1 MRILTARPHRLLAA
15 CITRIGER
23 TEAGEACMFLVPSQ
37 YTLQAELEIMDRLA
51 LEGTFVID
59 VLSPGRLQSR
69 VFERAGA
76 PQRVIFDERGKR
88 MVLSELIAQEK
99 EQLTIYRSAAESGT
113 QGFAAK
119 ISSMIADF
127 KRSGKTAQEILL
139 AAEQMEDGPAKS
151 KLQDAG
157 RIYSAYEQR
166 MAEELA
172 DAEDVSREM
181 LARME
186 RSGVLKGKHLFVYG
200 FDMITPTFAAE
211 LVHMAKLAASLTLA
225 VETDENAAPD
235 GRLFA
240 PVNLS
245 LDRLAAAA
253 RGAGVAIERERIVCE
268 VQERDDLRAME
279 HALYGIGVKPY
290 EKDPEHISLRAAST
304 MRAEVHSTAAAI
316 RRMCRDGMSTQDA
329 AIVYPKGSGY
339 APLLMGI
346 LPMYGIPA
354 YAAEK
359 RLAAAHPLSRL
370 VLSAL
375 ACASGG
381 MRTADVIECIQTGF
395 MGLTQEEM
403 DALCAYAE
411 GVDLRSE
418 AWKRPFTYMKDDDE
432 QALAQLNAAREKA
445 AEPLLRFMAALR
457 RAKDA
462 DGTIAAV
469 IALLD
474 ELNAYDKLDDMRAA
488 LMEAGLA
495 PEAEDCT
502 QVWNQLMDTLDQLHT
517 LLGGRRATAEL
528 AGKLLQEG
536 LCALELA
543 ALPPADGAVI
553 CGEIGNVR
561 TAQTKVLFA
570 IGMNDL
576 GAGGDAMLLTPSE
589 QEAAAAA
596 TGAYL
601 GMSAAERTALSQL
614 DELKALS
621 GAAERLIVSYALAD
635 ETGRAL
641 REGGAVQALR
651 RLFPAL
657 KTEGGLARKEQEEML
672 AAPAPAIESLSV
684 RLSDALA
691 GRTELTKEDA
701 SAYAA
706 LAQTEEGGRALAGV
720 IRRLGDMPERTL
732 RAAQARSLYGRPV
745 MSVSRLETFAQC
757 PYKHFVRY
765 GLAPQQAMK
774 PGVDRAELGTLY
786 HAAAEQ
792 FTRRITQLPQ
802 FPEVED
808 AVCDRIMDEAVAPL
822 IEEWRRSP
830 LGQSERGEAIAR
842 RIGRTVRRTGR
853 NIVRQFAGSRFRPME
868 NELVFGQ
875 KGAAPIILELA
886 DGSHVYLQG
895 RIDRIDVLDGQNGA
909 IRVVDYKSGYK
920 KFDPTMVY
928 WGIQLQLLIYL
939 SAALAEMPG
948 MDAAGFFYCRI
959 ADPTVKTESRIR
971 EEVEK
976 QIAKR
981 LELAGIS
988 LADVEILRA
997 QGEHHAGMITK
1008 DGKISGRHTASVVD
1022 PEGMRAMVAFA
1033 RGKAAALASGAY
1045 GGEIADSP
1053 AQFGQFDACALCDY
1067 AAICRFDPS
1076 VRSKRRLAAKSLK
1089 DLQKI

>member
-543 ALPPADGAVI
+543 AQVPAEEVQ
-553 CGEIGNVR
+553 R
-561 TAQTKVLFA
+561 
-570 IGMNDL
+570 M
-576 GAGGDAMLLTPSE
+576 
-589 QEAAAAA
+589 AAAVDKDDVCNMQYTSGT
-596 TGAYL
+596 TGFPKGVMLTHYNVVNNGKFIGDQMELSTADRMMIQVPMFHCF
-601 GMSAAERTALSQL
+601 GMVLSMTASMTHGTTMLPLPYFSP
-614 DELKALS
+614 KP
-621 GAAERLIVSYALAD
+621 ALACVHN
-635 ETGRAL
+635 EHITAFNGVPTMFIAMM
-641 REGGAVQALR
+641 QHPTLR
-651 RLFPAL
+651 RRISPICVSAL
-657 KTEGGLARKEQEEML
+657 WQ
-672 AAPAPAIESLSV
+672 APTAP
-684 RLSDALA
+684 
-691 GRTELTKEDA
+691 
-701 SAYAA
+701 
-706 LAQTEEGGRALAGV
+706 
-720 IRRLGDMPERTL
+720 
-732 RAAQARSLYGRPV
+732 
-745 MSVSRLETFAQC
+745 
-757 PYKHFVRY
+757 
-765 GLAPQQAMK
+765 
-774 PGVDRAELGTLY
+774 
-786 HAAAEQ
+786 
-792 FTRRITQLPQ
+792 
-802 FPEVED
+802 
-808 AVCDRIMDEAVAPL
+808 
-822 IEEWRRSP
+822 
-830 LGQSERGEAIAR
+830 
-842 RIGRTVRRTGR
+842 
-853 NIVRQFAGSRFRPME
+853 
-868 NELVFGQ
+868 
-875 KGAAPIILELA
+875 
-886 DGSHVYLQG
+886 
-895 RIDRIDVLDGQNGA
+895 
-909 IRVVDYKSGYK
+909 
-920 KFDPTMVY
+920 PT
-928 WGIQLQLLIYL
+928 
-939 SAALAEMPG
+939 
-948 MDAAGFFYCRI
+948 
-959 ADPTVKTESRIR
+959 
-971 EEVEK
+971 
-976 QIAKR
+976 
-981 LELAGIS
+981 
-988 LADVEILRA
+988 
-997 QGEHHAGMITK
+997 
-1008 DGKISGRHTASVVD
+1008 
-1022 PEGMRAMVAFA
+1022 
-1033 RGKAAALASGAY
+1033 
-1045 GGEIADSP
+1045 
-1053 AQFGQFDACALCDY
+1053 
-1067 AAICRFDPS
+1067 
-1076 VRSKRRLAAKSLK
+1076 
-1089 DLQKI
+1089 